1 MSHVTPA
8 DAGSGHAPATVRSP
22 TVVGV
27 NDALD
32 LPRSVLLALWLA
44 PEVGDLV
51 SLLRAV
57 QGDDEPHEVST
68 ADGPTTSLAEAVRA
82 WSTNRPVEATA
93 LVLAPGDAGGA
104 PASVSAAAIEAGE
117 CLLLRA
123 GSRSWAAVP
132 EVSAFGS
139 DLEPGRLV
147 TWHVT
152 EVDDWRLAAH
162 ARNGSLQDADREL
175 RQGLITVTEALVR
188 LDVARWH
195 DEDADLVASLRDG
208 ALPHWRLP
216 PHLDGRRARVL
227 ASAARLRGIVA
238 LATRDDGGAVS
249 LWQADQRSAALRD
262 VDRMARRALAA
273 AATTAG
279 G

>member
-1 MSHVTPA
+1 MWL
-8 DAGSGHAPATVRSP
+8 SP
-22 TVVGV
+22 TVVVV
-27 NDALD
+27 NVALH

-44 PEVGDLV
+44 PDLDGAPARPAD
-51 SLLRAV
+51 LLHAV
-57 QGDDEPHEVST
+57 QGDDEPHHVVTDGGGPVPLAQAVVAWTTE
-68 ADGPTTSLAEAVRA
+68 GPT
-82 WSTNRPVEATA
+82 EATA

-117 CLLLRA
+117 CLLLRT
-123 GSRSWAAVP
+123 GTRSWAAVP
-132 EVSAFGS
+132 DVTAFGS
-139 DLEPGRLV
+139 ALEPGHLV
-147 TWHVT
+147 TWHLT
-152 EVDDWRLAAH
+152 EVDDWRLAAQ

-195 DEDADLVASLRDG
+195 DEDADLVAALREG

-216 PHLDGRRARVL
+216 PHLDGRRARIL

-262 VDRMARRALAA
+262 VDRMSRRAMAA
-273 AATTAG
+273 AVTFPSP
-279 G
+279 